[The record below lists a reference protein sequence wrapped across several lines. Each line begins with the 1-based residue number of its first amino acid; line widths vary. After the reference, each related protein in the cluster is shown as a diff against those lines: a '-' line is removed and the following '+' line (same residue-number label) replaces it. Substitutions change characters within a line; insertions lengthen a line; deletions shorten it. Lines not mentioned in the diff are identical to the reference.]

1 LHAKYDK
8 SRPETVSLAHTPRQ
22 RVARRIYCTVA
33 AIFSTTLLRA
43 VFSLMNGI
51 GSQGF
56 KDRNVA
62 CDDCDAECMRN
73 VYVVMA
79 KYL

>member
-1 LHAKYDK
+1 
-8 SRPETVSLAHTPRQ
+8 
-22 RVARRIYCTVA
+22 
-33 AIFSTTLLRA
+33 
-43 VFSLMNGI
+43 MNGI

-62 CDDCDAECMRN
+62 YDDCDAECMRN

>member
-1 LHAKYDK
+1 ML
-8 SRPETVSLAHTPRQ
+8 RL
-22 RVARRIYCTVA
+22 ARRIYCTVA
-33 AIFSTTLLRA
+33 AIFSTMLLRA
-43 VFSLMNGI
+43 VFSFLNGI

-56 KDRNVA
+56 KDRKVG
-62 CDDCDAECMRN
+62 CDDCDADCLDN

>member
-1 LHAKYDK
+1 MHKKYVK
-8 SRPETVSLAHTPRQ
+8 SRSEIASRAHAPRQ
-22 RVARRIYCTVA
+22 MLARRIYCTVTV
-33 AIFSTTLLRA
+33 IFSTTLLRA

-62 CDDCDAECMRN
+62 CDDCDAECMKN